1 MAGLRP
7 LLESPACG
15 TTERAE
21 LLAIAGEKD
30 PELRQDALRS
40 FASRQ
45 EAKGRPDYAAAA
57 YQLTLNIGDDS
68 RARRRLKALLGEGN
82 FGDRAEQMLGNFFR
96 QAASP
101 EMLGGM
107 AAGSLVGQ
115 AIQAFSL
122 SRLLG
127 AEASAFTRGFGARSL
142 ATALGLSG
150 EVPAVVLTSKGLQ
163 EAQGHSADWSARALG
178 HEFSAMAVSLSLLKC
193 GSALGHRAQAGFDPA
208 GIGSRL
214 STALLPTA
222 SAGTALFAAHRFES
236 WIGLR
241 PPSDAA
247 SALFDSAAM
256 LLQLQVGGRLL
267 NSVTG
272 GALSRTLG
280 ELQLRSRLAETP
292 RFPEGPQAFG
302 AWDFA
307 EVHARRGGMPAL
319 VSTLPPRDAAKKLGA
334 EINQMSS
341 LNGHG
346 LGDRFLKSRLP
357 RRLSE
362 LLGVEE
368 SDPRVASI
376 VDNYGKTPFHYRE
389 GDMRSAYFEML
400 TRTQLRG
407 TEFLAEG
414 REIPA
419 VDLMHSAGLIL
430 RRAMEMNP
438 FHGGSGSFYDY
449 LTQVAFERTLRGGN
463 VPAFDALVYTLAV
476 RQSPAALESF
486 FREHQLHFPYERQAI
501 SRHNQPLNPTPVL
514 RKLEEFPVSEKVRFW
529 LSEYILSYEMGLHS
543 NDFPKAPHNQ
553 YFSHDGQTH
562 RRNFLDRDDVF
573 DSLHRIFADPANRRA
588 WSQGLEELVRRAEKS
603 PVPLL
608 YFDRFFK
615 LVGSGD
621 LTEKI
626 SELVADSS
634 YNPFGAWQGSSI
646 NGTVYTGF
654 LTDPVLSQRF
664 REFYRVLPELLHP
677 EQSSQRRVEYRAK
690 AAELLEGRE
699 NFGADQILELLYQR
713 PTARAIAAREAI
725 QSGEVGLEVL
735 TRDGMEALMK
745 ALHPAQKIGNLHDA
759 LYLPASRS
767 PTGRPYIAILE
778 LDPRLSREQKIA
790 RALFLAGYVVHEY
803 DHHLHSPQFNIRKRG
818 DRLKLEMR
826 GWLEENLYLLTQGEK
841 SVWEDAELYSP
852 TGFGVYLRT
861 HIERQYLH
869 EDRDYLQKLP

>member
-1 MAGLRP
+1 Q
-7 LLESPACG
+7 ES
-15 TTERAE
+15 
-21 LLAIAGEKD
+21 
-30 PELRQDALRS
+30 
-40 FASRQ
+40 
-45 EAKGRPDYAAAA
+45 KGRHAYAVAA
-57 YQLTLNIGDDS
+57 YQLLLDIGDDPT
-68 RARRRLKALLGEGN
+68 ARRRLKALLGEGR
-82 FGDRAEQMLGNFFR
+82 FADRAELMLGNFFR

-101 EMLGGM
+101 EMLGGL

-115 AIQAFSL
+115 GIQALSL
-122 SRLLG
+122 GRLLG
-127 AEASAFTRGFGARSL
+127 AEASAFTRGFGARGL
-142 ATALGLSG
+142 ATTLGLFS

-163 EAQGHSADWSARALG
+163 EAQGQGADWSAKTLG
-178 HEFSAMAVSLSLLKC
+178 HEFSAMAISLGLLKC
-193 GSALGHRAQAGFDPA
+193 GSALSHRAQSSLNPA
-208 GIGSRL
+208 AIGSGL
-214 STALLPTA
+214 SNALLPTA
-222 SAGTALFAAHRFES
+222 SAGTALFAAHRLES
-236 WIGLR
+236 FVGLR
-241 PPSDAA
+241 PPSDSA

-256 LLQLQVGGRLL
+256 LLQFQVAGRVL

-280 ELQLRSRLAETP
+280 ELQLRSRLADTP
-292 RFPEGPQAFG
+292 RFPEGPPAFG
-302 AWDFA
+302 TWNLA
-307 EVHARRGGMPAL
+307 EVHAHRGGMPG
-319 VSTLPPRDAAKKLGA
+319 SISPLPPRDLAKKLGA

-346 LGDRFLKSRLP
+346 LGDKFIKNRLS

-362 LLGVEE
+362 LLDVQE

-376 VDNYGKTPFHYRE
+376 VDSYLKTPFHYRE

-400 TRTQLRG
+400 TRTQLKG

-414 REIPA
+414 REMPA

-449 LTQVAFERTLRGGN
+449 LTQIAFERTLRSQN

-476 RQSPAALESF
+476 RQSPTALESF
-486 FREHQLHFPYERQAI
+486 FHEHQLHLPYERQAL
-501 SRHNQPLNPTPVL
+501 SRHKHPLNPIEVL
-514 RKLEEFPVSEKVRFW
+514 RQLEEFPVSEPVRFW
-529 LSEYILSYEMGLHS
+529 LSEYILSYEFGLHS
-543 NDFPKAPHNQ
+543 QDFPKFQ
-553 YFSHDGQTH
+553 YNHYYSNEGSS
-562 RRNFLDRDDVF
+562 RRMNFIDRDDMF
-573 DSLHRIFADPANRRA
+573 ESLRRIFADPKNRRA
-588 WSQGLEELVRRAEKS
+588 WNQGLEELVRRAEKS

-654 LTDPVLSQRF
+654 LADPTLSQKF
-664 REFYRVLPELLHP
+664 QEFYRVLPELLHH
-677 EQSSQRRVEYRAK
+677 EQSAQRRAEYRAK
-690 AAELLEGRE
+690 AAELLEGRD
-699 NFGADQILELLYQR
+699 NFGAEQIVELLYQR
-713 PTARAIAAREAI
+713 PTARAIEAREAI

-735 TRDGMEALMK
+735 TRHGMEMLMQ
-745 ALHPAQKIGNLHDA
+745 ALHPGQKIGKPHDA

-778 LDPRLSREQKIA
+778 LDPLLSREQKIA
-790 RALFLAGYVVHEY
+790 RAHFLTGYVVHEY